1 MCSEN
6 LKDRLKKI
14 SLHLR
19 LSLLF
24 TGLLSLVL
32 ILLVIGLNA
41 IFNFGINT
49 VLNEHLQITA
59 IQVLNS
65 LRVDESGDITYASDA
80 FSFTEG
86 YFFQVWSQDGQ
97 LLLSSEG
104 AADLPTDD
112 HSYQTTYNQG
122 FFETVKNDDIRYRVS
137 VNPFKING
145 TEHGWLRVGRTI
157 GEIRSQQ
164 LRFWIISGFFCL
176 FAIVIAG
183 IASWFTI
190 QYVLRPLTDI
200 SQIVQQITT
209 TDDFS
214 KRIPVRSES
223 NDIIDELIL
232 TFNKTLDR
240 LEGLINIERRFMAY
254 VSHELRTP
262 LTVIK
267 GNVGLMR
274 IMNAVDHES
283 LNSIETEVDRLT
295 RLVTDLLLIEQTE
308 MGDSKLLKK
317 PVEIDDLL
325 MEVFKELKVLS
336 GDAHDVQIVNIEPAT
351 VRGVRDRLK
360 QVLLNLGS
368 NAINYSPKGGKV
380 SLGLKVESRWVR
392 ISVSDEGIGI
402 PQDDLDLLFERF
414 FRGKNA
420 YTLPKKNVGFG
431 LGLAIA
437 NSIVKNHGG
446 HIEVQSVVGEGTT
459 FVVWLPLSISDVP
472 TRPIELLERE

>member
-1 MCSEN
+1 M
-6 LKDRLKKI
+6 KI
-14 SLHLR
+14 NSLRLR
-19 LSLLF
+19 LSLIF
-24 TGLLSLVL
+24 TGLLSFVL
-32 ILLVIGLNA
+32 IVLVIGLNV
-41 IFNFGINT
+41 IFGLGINQ
-49 VLNEHLQITA
+49 VLNDHLQITA
-59 IQVLNS
+59 GQVLNS
-65 LRVDESGDITYASDA
+65 LRMDESGVINYANDA
-80 FSFTEG
+80 LALTED
-86 YFFQVWSQDGQ
+86 YFFQVWSQEDQ
-97 LLLSSEG
+97 LLLSSNG
-104 AADLPTDD
+104 AENIPQGNDRNK
-112 HSYQTTYNQG
+112 SISNQS
-122 FFETVKNDDIRYRVS
+122 FFETVTVEGVRYRVFCTS
-137 VNPFKING
+137 LRLDGNQSG
-145 TEHGWLRVGRTI
+145 YLRVGRKLNNVND
-157 GEIRSQQ
+157 QQ
-164 LRFWIISGFFCL
+164 RNFRVISAVSCL
-176 FAIVIAG
+176 FAIAMAG
-183 IASWFTI
+183 LASWFSI
-190 QYVLRPLTDI
+190 SYVLKPLTDI
-200 SQIVQQITT
+200 SQIVHQITT

-214 KRIPVRSES
+214 KRIPIRSES
-223 NDIIDELIL
+223 NDLIDELIL

-274 IMNAVDHES
+274 IMNAVDQES

-325 MEVFKELKVLS
+325 MEVFKELQVFS
-336 GDAHDVQIVNIEPAT
+336 GGAHVIQITNIEPAT

-368 NAINYSPKGGKV
+368 NAINYSPEGGKIR
-380 SLGLKVESRWVR
+380 LDLKVDPPWVR

-402 PQDDLDLLFERF
+402 PQDDLNLLFERF
-414 FRGKNA
+414 FRGKNV

-446 HIEVQSVVGEGTT
+446 RIEVESKVGQGTT
-459 FVVWLPLSISDVP
+459 FVIWLPLSISDIP
-472 TRPIELLERE
+472 TRPIEQLDEG

>member
-1 MCSEN
+1 M
-6 LKDRLKKI
+6 
-14 SLHLR
+14 
-19 LSLLF
+19 
-24 TGLLSLVL
+24 
-32 ILLVIGLNA
+32 LNDQ
-41 IFNFGINT
+41 
-49 VLNEHLQITA
+49 LQIIA
-59 IQVLNS
+59 SQVLNS
-65 LRVDESGDITYASDA
+65 LSVDETGNITYASDA
-80 FSFTEG
+80 FTLTED
-86 YFFQVWSQDGQ
+86 YFFQVWSHDGQ
-97 LLLSSEG
+97 LLLNSEG
-104 AADLPTDD
+104 AADLPADNN
-112 HSYQTTYNQG
+112 SYQTTYNQA
-122 FFETVKNDDIRYRVS
+122 FFETVKDNGVRYRVS

-145 TEHGWLRVGRTI
+145 NDQGWLRVGRTI
-157 GEIRSQQ
+157 SEIRAQQ

-200 SQIVQQITT
+200 SHIVHQITD

-214 KRIPVRSES
+214 KRIPVRSQS

-274 IMNAVDHES
+274 IMNTVDHES

-325 MEVFKELKVLS
+325 MEVFKELQVLS
-336 GDAHDVQIVNIEPAT
+336 GDTHDIQIANIEPAT

-368 NAINYSPKGGKV
+368 NAINYSPEGGKIR
-380 SLGLKVESRWVR
+380 LDLKVEPRWVR

-446 HIEVQSVVGEGTT
+446 HIEVQSVVGQGTT
-459 FVVWLPLSISDVP
+459 FVIWLPLSIADIP
-472 TRPIELLERE
+472 TRPIERLKEG